1 MSDQVDIKGLVY
13 LTKYQAACLIGLSY
27 GRLTQL
33 LNEPDPPPRE
43 ADGTFRT
50 DLLGQWIY
58 RRGVKSVTGTGK
70 PGPRPKSFMDDEND
84 ESTVMV
90 FNPIQERARK
100 DKELADKT
108 ALENQLRRGELVEA
122 ATVRKTWVDT
132 MLLVKSR
139 LLRLPFSVA
148 PLIVGQEDQWK
159 VQVVLDEQ
167 IRDALSE
174 LATANED

>member
-33 LNEPDPPPRE
+33 LNEPDPPPRQ
-43 ADGTFRT
+43 ADGTFRS
-50 DLLGQWIY
+50 DELGQWIY

-70 PGPRPKSFMDDEND
+70 PGPRPKSFDEI
-84 ESTVMV
+84 EETVTL

-139 LLRLPFSVA
+139 LLRLPFSIA

-159 VQVVLDEQ
+159 VQVILDDQ

-174 LATANED
+174 LATVNED